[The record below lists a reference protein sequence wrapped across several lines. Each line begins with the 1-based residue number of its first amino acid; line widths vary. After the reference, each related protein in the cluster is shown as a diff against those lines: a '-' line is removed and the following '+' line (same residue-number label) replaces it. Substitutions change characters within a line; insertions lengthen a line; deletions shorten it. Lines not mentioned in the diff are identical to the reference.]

1 MHEIFFTGHALWFT
15 IPALI
20 GTGIFLLR
28 ILLMM
33 LGGVGLDIHHDVDFH
48 AGDAHADP
56 GDAFKLLSVQSVS
69 AFLMGFGWGGIGAL
83 KGSGFSELTSI
94 AVGVAAGVAM
104 VWLVGILLRAAWS
117 LQSSGNVRIESAV
130 GADGTVY
137 VSIPEQGKGRGQ
149 VNVVIDNRQRT
160 YDAISGGPP
169 LASQT
174 RVRVIGVND
183 DNTLTVL
190 PA

>member
-1 MHEIFFTGHALWFT
+1 MIEIFFTGHALWFT

-33 LGGVGLDIHHDVDFH
+33 LGGAGLDIHHDVDIH
-48 AGDAHADP
+48 PGDAHADP

-69 AFLMGFGWGGIGAL
+69 AFLMGFGWGGIGGL

-94 AVGVAAGVAM
+94 ALGVVAGGAM
-104 VWLVGILLRAAWS
+104 VWLVGMLLRAAWS
-117 LQSSGNVRIESAV
+117 LQSSGNVRIENTV

-137 VSIPEQGKGRGQ
+137 VSIPEYGKGRGQ
-149 VNVVIDNRQRT
+149 VNVVVDDRQRT
-160 YDAISGGPP
+160 YDAISGGPA

-174 RVRVIGVND
+174 RVKVIGVND
-183 DNTLTVL
+183 DNTLTVV